1 MSFENSNKIKYVV
14 IVSIMI
20 LFFLILLFEGI
31 FVYLECFI
39 WSENIVI
46 EKIKTQIAQMLP
58 LSSKTGLFVSAFDS
72 SGNLLA
78 SNGVIKTDRS
88 VEQLVDSFYQGILK
102 KYENQIKS
110 LIFDFVD
117 QLQLQNDPN
126 TLVKLSMKERGL
138 FLVQSEGQNSGV
150 LLPNTKGVDT
160 IQQGLSFIK
169 QKYNLQSQVSVFIF
183 KTKRVQIIKE

>member
-1 MSFENSNKIKYVV
+1 
-14 IVSIMI
+14 MI

-31 FVYLECFI
+31 FVYSECFI

-126 TLVKLSMKERGL
+126 TLVKLSMKVRGL